1 MRAVSSIAKLSAAGG
16 DRDQGQRKELVMGED
31 KKSIDRRAFLGD
43 GLRTAGVM
51 ALVGSGGFLMGRSS
65 EADELVWQLDPDK
78 CVQCGNCATYCV
90 LDVSAVKC
98 VNCGYCDI
106 CTGYFEMN
114 YTALD
119 TAAENQM
126 CPTGAIVRAFVEGRS
141 GQRFYEYTIDEPLC
155 IGCGKCVEGCAL
167 MNGSLYIQVQHH
179 LCLNCNECAIAIA
192 CPTQAFYRV
201 PAAQAEI
208 LKRKAILALEA
219 RVQRLRRE
227 AGDDPQTQREV
238 AELLARIEQQT
249 KWRAQ
254 QQRQE
259 TVGSTTT
266 TKEDEEA
273 S

>member
-1 MRAVSSIAKLSAAGG
+1 
-16 DRDQGQRKELVMGED
+16 MGED
-31 KKSIDRRAFLGD
+31 KQPIDRRAFLGN

-65 EADELVWQLDPDK
+65 EGDELVWQLDPDK

-98 VNCGYCDI
+98 VNCFDMCGYCDI

-126 CPTGAIVRAFVEGRS
+126 CPTGAILREFVEGRS

-167 MNGSLYIQVQHH
+167 MNGSLYMQVQHH
-179 LCLNCNECAIAIA
+179 LCLNCNECAIAVA

-208 LKRKAILALEA
+208 LKRKGILALQA

-227 AGDDPQTQREV
+227 AGDDPQTQREIK
-238 AELLARIEQQT
+238 ELLARIEQQT
-249 KWRAQ
+249 KWREQQKQRESVRIMESAQ
-254 QQRQE
+254 DDGKQ
-259 TVGSTTT
+259 S
-266 TKEDEEA
+266 
-273 S
+273 